1 MAKEPSFSPGDVDIL
16 PMASLRRVPNKAK
29 VPIVA
34 VQDGGITAEFGNLRM
49 THSLPEIGSRAS
61 VGEGVENMDQ
71 DQAKVLGKFL
81 LDAKANMKKSAKKKN
96 VKKEPEKPMKKLRKP
111 FHAYQKKDV
120 DTALKK
126 VEAVAVDCFLDG
138 HNNKLPNMTGISSA
152 GKISPSVFSD
162 QLKRNLNVND

>member
-61 VGEGVENMDQ
+61 VGEGVEYMDQ

-81 LDAKANMKKSAKKKN
+81 LDAKANMKKSAKKKEH
-96 VKKEPEKPMKKLRKP
+96 KKRTRETNEKAKEAFPRVPKKG
-111 FHAYQKKDV
+111 
-120 DTALKK
+120 
-126 VEAVAVDCFLDG
+126 C
-138 HNNKLPNMTGISSA
+138 
-152 GKISPSVFSD
+152 
-162 QLKRNLNVND
+162 